1 VISWDGPRIG
11 LLSVG
16 RLRQHVSL
24 LDPATG
30 AVTPVLSSRRWLG
43 LYGTSPSGAL
53 RLVAA
58 GDDRHPLEAWLVLPD
73 GRRTVRPLPQLENRR
88 RERRLR
94 LHARRRGR
102 RRSGEHGQARPHRA
116 GGRRAAAAAFDAL

>member
-1 VISWDGPRIG
+1 MRRLPRGIRDPSLSPGGREAAAIRRRGDRCDVAVLASGHTRSLGPVPCLSVISWDGPRIG

-43 LYGTSPSGAL
+43 LYGTSPSGAP

-58 GDDRHPLEAWLVLPD
+58 GDDRHPLEA
-73 GRRTVRPLPQLENRR
+73 
-88 RERRLR
+88 
-94 LHARRRGR
+94 
-102 RRSGEHGQARPHRA
+102 
-116 GGRRAAAAAFDAL
+116 